1 MKKIILTLCLFAAT
15 SMATQTL
22 SAAETNKTELS
33 AQQPK
38 NNNQKD
44 SKSKKTNYASE
55 YTKQET
61 EVKRLYREL
70 NEEKNN
76 SRKYTELKKEFSSA
90 QTELRSIR
98 TTAKR
103 YDVKITASKWETVK
117 VK

>member
-15 SMATQTL
+15 SMASQTL

-38 NNNQKD
+38 NNSKD

-76 SRKYTELKKEFSSA
+76 SRKYTELKKEFYNA
-90 QTELRSIR
+90 QSELREIR